1 MAVSY
6 TFITSTHRSSTS
18 RARWMKMAIS
28 LLVVFV
34 GFAHLVSSQLPAA
47 AWNYNPYHYAY
58 SVIHPQDMGGSRLDT
73 SQRLEQTTIALQTMQ
88 KELNV
93 LAETSQHLAKTMV
106 TVWILTTAKLDEAAR
121 RSAEISQQ
129 LAVTNDVTLNLKNA
143 LNDTRK
149 DLDAMKVKVEDLTT
163 ELKATSSS
171 ASIGKMPNS
180 CSDLQLI
187 GHKISG
193 LYSVMGNSS
202 VENVYCDFT
211 KESKDEDFQKFIGYS
226 DVKSA
231 PTYFYVQKNASFS
244 TVNVPIPFEIA
255 KVNTGEAIDLATGIF
270 TTPRS
275 GLYYFS
281 FVGLA
286 ELPSSPDFVYLEVR
300 LHVNGD
306 RMGTGYASKASESDS
321 KLSQIA
327 LQMTLNLRKEDKVW
341 LQITGLS
348 AGVSLRDANGEHHT
362 HFSGLLLQEDFS

>member
-1 MAVSY
+1 MP
-6 TFITSTHRSSTS
+6 
-18 RARWMKMAIS
+18 IS
-28 LLVVFV
+28 FLVVV
-34 GFAHLVSSQLPAA
+34 LGFAHFACSQLPAA
-47 AWNYNPYHYAY
+47 AWNYHPYHYSY
-58 SVIHPQDMGGSRLDT
+58 SLVHPQDMGETRLDT
-73 SQRLEQTTIALQTMQ
+73 SQRMEQTAIALQTMQ

-129 LAVTNDVTLNLKNA
+129 LAETNDVTLNLRKA
-143 LNDTRK
+143 LNETKK
-149 DLDAMKVKVEDLTT
+149 DLTAMKTKVEDLTA
-163 ELKATSSS
+163 ELRASSSS

-193 LYSVMGNSS
+193 LYSVMGNKS

-226 DVKSA
+226 DVKSV

-244 TVNVPIPFEIA
+244 AANVPIPFEMA
-255 KVNTGEAIDLATGIF
+255 KVNIGDAMDITTGIF

-275 GLYYFS
+275 GSYYFS

-286 ELPSSPDFVYLEVR
+286 ELPSFPDYVYLEVR
-300 LHVNGD
+300 LYVNGD
-306 RMGTGYASKASESDS
+306 GMGTGYASKASESGY

-327 LQMTLNLRKEDKVW
+327 LQMTLNLQKEDKVW